1 MRLQRKRHS
10 GRVLPDARGGLCGR
24 RLDASRRGGT
34 CWTRGTSHIPE
45 QLEREMK
52 YEACQ
57 CRCVT
62 WMLVQ
67 DVQPLALR
75 SPLTMTHC
83 AMGAMLR
90 MANPINSSTD
100 RTITTL
106 MQMQAREARAN
117 ARVPRCGELRSWW
130 VVRDSLQKRRG
141 R

>member
-1 MRLQRKRHS
+1 M
-10 GRVLPDARGGLCGR
+10 
-24 RLDASRRGGT
+24 LDEG
-34 CWTRGTSHIPE
+34 HQPHP
-45 QLEREMK
+45 
-52 YEACQ
+52 
-57 CRCVT
+57 

-117 ARVPRCGELRSWW
+117 ARVPRCGERKKSHPVHHAMGRKKPRTNPAVAKKNSLRELGSAGTNG
-130 VVRDSLQKRRG
+130 SSTG
-141 R
+141 YCGG